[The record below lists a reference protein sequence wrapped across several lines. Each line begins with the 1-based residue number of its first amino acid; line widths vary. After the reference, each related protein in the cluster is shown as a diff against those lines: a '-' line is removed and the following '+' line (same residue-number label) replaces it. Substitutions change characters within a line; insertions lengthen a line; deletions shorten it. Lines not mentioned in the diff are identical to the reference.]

1 MISVKNSDQCFLLRL
16 LLPLPDVPDERMP
29 AKIGQYLA
37 RQAGGAKTGGNDGN
51 KFHGYTFSFIN
62 E

>member
-29 AKIGQYLA
+29 AKISQHLA
-37 RQAGGAKTGGNDGN
+37 RQAGGAKTDGN
-51 KFHGYTFSFIN
+51 NNNMLHG
-62 E
+62 ELP